1 VDVDLYTCVLN
12 FGLLGI
18 SYRFDFKKEISVLS
32 LIVRLQLILIIN
44 LVYPDFIVGRSSSV
58 ILFHPEKLA
67 ATTENSSGVAFMCEF
82 EGAKLIYGEILAFD
96 NFDPRYKKLRDE
108 IIEYVLQ
115 DLKCNV
121 LPEDGNHTQSPS
133 QRLSRKNPLVL
144 IIVIIWF
151 ITMLVILFL
160 DS

>member
-1 VDVDLYTCVLN
+1 
-12 FGLLGI
+12 
-18 SYRFDFKKEISVLS
+18 
-32 LIVRLQLILIIN
+32 
-44 LVYPDFIVGRSSSV
+44 
-58 ILFHPEKLA
+58 
-67 ATTENSSGVAFMCEF
+67 MCEF

-151 ITMLVILFL
+151 ITMVICVLKCDTSCYDRTRAALWEMIGGSAYGGQRAICRTCDLAKLGVCDEGQVIHRSSTVSL
-160 DS
+160 DWPQVYGVSFEVEDEVAELPLKSI